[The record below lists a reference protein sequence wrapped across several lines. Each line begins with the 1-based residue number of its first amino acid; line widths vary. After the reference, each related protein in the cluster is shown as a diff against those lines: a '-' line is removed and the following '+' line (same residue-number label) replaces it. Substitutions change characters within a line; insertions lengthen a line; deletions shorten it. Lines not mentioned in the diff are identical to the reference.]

1 MKRCLNIDPK
11 EYTEC
16 DGEFYTHSENVTERR
31 RKDYN
36 DLTRHELISERK
48 GLLQR
53 LEKLQNFKDKTERYE
68 AFYTIDLS
76 KIEWIRVSGSSGAK
90 SAYQQLK
97 SDIQDGRHKS
107 MDTERLENSRSY
119 FIFSSKHYGIIEPLL
134 EDLKLCRLERLS
146 NRSVGCLILSDS
158 DYVFFWPKVL
168 RQPNQ

>member
-1 MKRCLNIDPK
+1 MKKCLTIDPK
-11 EYTEC
+11 EYTESG
-16 DGEFYTHSENVTERR
+16 GEFYNSSETVTERR

-36 DLTRHELISERK
+36 DLTRYELISERK
-48 GLLQR
+48 DLLQR

-68 AFYTIDLS
+68 AYYTLDLS
-76 KIEWIRVSGSSGAK
+76 RIEWVRVSGSLGAK
-90 SAYQQLK
+90 SAYQKLK
-97 SDIQDGRHKS
+97 ADLQDGRHKS
-107 MDTERLENSRSY
+107 MDTERFENSRSY

-168 RQPNQ
+168 RRPNQ

>member
-53 LEKLQNFKDKTERYE
+53 LEKLQNFKDKTERYVRDNL
-68 AFYTIDLS
+68 TIKLKSGDV
-76 KIEWIRVSGSSGAK
+76 IEVISGLEEGQEIVVSGQFLIDSESSLRADFQRMETG
-90 SAYQQLK
+90 
-97 SDIQDGRHKS
+97 D
-107 MDTERLENSRSY
+107 N
-119 FIFSSKHYGIIEPLL
+119 
-134 EDLKLCRLERLS
+134 DL
-146 NRSVGCLILSDS
+146 
-158 DYVFFWPKVL
+158 
-168 RQPNQ
+168 